1 MAKFLGSTTRE
12 IDGETW
18 RLVLDFNAICH
29 FEEAVGGNFFERAE
43 DWQTGS
49 GVPRARE
56 LRALIHAALQAHHP
70 QATLQ
75 EAGRILSQGM
85 EIFEALMASAMT
97 EAEAGPEKKPQA
109 AVP

>member
-49 GVPRARE
+49 GVLVGFDISARTN
-56 LRALIHAALQAHHP
+56 AP
-70 QATLQ
+70 
-75 EAGRILSQGM
+75 
-85 EIFEALMASAMT
+85 SA
-97 EAEAGPEKKPQA
+97 KI
-109 AVP
+109 